1 MRSVPVPLPR
11 DRPVQLLPHQAIS
24 PLPWADGC
32 PVLVADL
39 PHLLGDVLVGGHDP
53 EDLRCRQRALR
64 VHVAPPVDGLDAALQ
79 AQSPVLPEHG
89 PEPGV
94 RALDGVVG

>member
-1 MRSVPVPLPR
+1 ME
-11 DRPVQLLPHQAIS
+11 LLPHQPVT
-24 PLPWADGC
+24 PLLRARSRPR
-32 PVLVADL
+32 LVAYRSHL
-39 PHLLGDVLVGGHDP
+39 PGDALVRGHDP
-53 EDLRCRQRALR
+53 EDLRRRQRALR